1 MFHIEE
7 ITKSYGKKLVL
18 DNISLSIAGNEAVG
32 ILGVN
37 GSGKSTLLS
46 CIAKKY
52 AGADSIKIGYMP
64 QENPLFDELSAIDNI
79 KMWTNLSKTEIAA
92 TLNTPPL
99 SDMGISD
106 FAKTTVKKMSGGMK
120 KRVSL
125 AIALINNPDI
135 LLLDEPFA
143 SLDLPAKE
151 DILKIMKVF
160 LGENKSIIVASH
172 DNTVF
177 DFCSKVYLLKD
188 GKLMDADALI
198 RKGISYVDIL
208 RSGI

>member
-1 MFHIEE
+1 MFNIEK
-7 ITKSYGKKLVL
+7 ISKSYGNKLVL
-18 DNISLSIAGNEAVG
+18 DNISLSIAGSEAVG
-32 ILGVN
+32 ILGIN

-52 AGADSIKIGYMP
+52 AGDGSIKIGYMP
-64 QENPLFDELSAIDNI
+64 QENPLFDELNAIDNI
-79 KMWTNLSKTEIAA
+79 KMWTKLSKAEIM
-92 TLNTPPL
+92 TSLNRPPL
-99 SDMGISD
+99 SDMNISD
-106 FAKTTVKKMSGGMK
+106 FARTIVKKMSGGMK

-151 DILKIMKVF
+151 DMLKIMEGF
-160 LGENKSIIVASH
+160 LHENKSILVASH
-172 DNTVF
+172 DNNIF
-177 DFCSKVYLLKD
+177 DFCSKVYLLKN
-188 GKLMDADALI
+188 GTLMDANALI
-198 RKGISYVDIL
+198 NKGISYINIL

>member
-1 MFHIEE
+1 MFNIEK
-7 ITKSYGKKLVL
+7 INKSYGNKLVL
-18 DNISLSIAGNEAVG
+18 DNISLSIAGNEAIC

-52 AGADSIKIGYMP
+52 AGDGSIKFGYMP

-79 KMWTNLSKTEIAA
+79 KMWTKLSRTEIITA
-92 TLNTPPL
+92 LNSPPL

-106 FAKTTVKKMSGGMK
+106 FARITVKKMSGGMK

-151 DILKIMKVF
+151 DILKIMNGF

-172 DNTVF
+172 DNNVF
-177 DFCSKVYLLKD
+177 DFCSKVFLLKD
-188 GKLMDADALI
+188 GKLMNANALI
-198 RKGISYVDIL
+198 NKGISYVDIL

>member
-18 DNISLSIAGNEAVG
+18 NNISLSIAGNEAVG

-106 FAKTTVKKMSGGMK
+106 FAKITVKKMSGGMK

-188 GKLMDADALI
+188 GKLLDADALI
-198 RKGISYVDIL
+198 SKGISYVDIL

>member
-1 MFHIEE
+1 MFNIEK
-7 ITKSYGKKLVL
+7 INKSYGNKLVL
-18 DNISLSIAGNEAVG
+18 DNISLSIAGNEAIG

-52 AGADSIKIGYMP
+52 AGDGSIKIGYMP

-79 KMWTNLSKTEIAA
+79 KMWTKLSRSEIIAA
-92 TLNTPPL
+92 LNSPPL

-106 FAKTTVKKMSGGMK
+106 FARITVKKMSGGMK

-151 DILKIMKVF
+151 DILKIMNGF
-160 LGENKSIIVASH
+160 LCENKSIIVASH
-172 DNTVF
+172 DNNVF
-177 DFCSKVYLLKD
+177 DFCSKVFLLKD
-188 GKLMDADALI
+188 GKLMNANALI
-198 RKGISYVDIL
+198 NKGISYVDIL

>member
-18 DNISLSIAGNEAVG
+18 NNISLSIAGNEAVG

-106 FAKTTVKKMSGGMK
+106 FATITVKKMSGGMK